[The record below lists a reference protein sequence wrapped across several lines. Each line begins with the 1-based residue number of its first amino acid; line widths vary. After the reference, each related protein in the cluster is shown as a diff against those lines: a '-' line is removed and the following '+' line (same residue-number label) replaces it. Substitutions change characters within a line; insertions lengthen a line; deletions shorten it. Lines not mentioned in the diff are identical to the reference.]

1 MKDKQ
6 KSIGVLTE
14 VVHYTLPDKVSWRRT
29 ATPVLDFC
37 FPYLRGRI
45 HSLTKAND
53 PANNALSYAKTVT
66 GRCNIYSARI
76 DRKYEKK
83 LKPIKIDCRRFA
95 VHYDAALDRVN
106 RTVASI
112 PGEPKSM
119 RKRRRFTAQGE
130 REYLYRVRTAIR
142 HALAGNLEAIDSLT
156 KLANTDKGRIG
167 AKTKMRIYQ
176 YIRGLTKGKSDLSLL
191 GEDKIDEMIA
201 TAIPDVIIPDTTRY
215 SEIVSEK
222 EENSYA

>member
-76 DRKYEKK
+76 DRKFEKK
-83 LKPIKIDCRRFA
+83 LKPIKMSPS
-95 VHYDAALDRVN
+95 HN
-106 RTVASI
+106 K
-112 PGEPKSM
+112 P
-119 RKRRRFTAQGE
+119 
-130 REYLYRVRTAIR
+130 
-142 HALAGNLEAIDSLT
+142 
-156 KLANTDKGRIG
+156 
-167 AKTKMRIYQ
+167 
-176 YIRGLTKGKSDLSLL
+176 LSH
-191 GEDKIDEMIA
+191 
-201 TAIPDVIIPDTTRY
+201 
-215 SEIVSEK
+215 S
-222 EENSYA
+222 